1 MQFAKPV
8 SLKDHHEDT
17 DSDFD
22 EEFDTRRDPNLDMMY
37 YVGQMP
43 KMHRIKDVDFDI
55 DKSKGALEYLFEE
68 RNTEGSFIEDD
79 HYIEEQQRINNFTDK
94 LN

>member
-1 MQFAKPV
+1 
-8 SLKDHHEDT
+8 
-17 DSDFD
+17 
-22 EEFDTRRDPNLDMMY
+22 
-37 YVGQMP
+37 MP